1 MTGRIGEGKQFRTK
15 PAASYALKRCGDTV
29 ILAKR
34 FFRHVVNDDNHKD
47 QHKHFALQ
55 NSRINYAR
63 FARAVVGPV
72 TAQDQ
77 AMLI

>member
-1 MTGRIGEGKQFRTK
+1 MTGRIGEGKQFRIK
-15 PAASYALKRCGDTV
+15 PAASYTLKRCGDTV
-29 ILAKR
+29 ILTKR

-63 FARAVVGPV
+63 FVRAVVRTITVLDQV
-72 TAQDQ
+72 TS
-77 AMLI
+77 I